1 MAAFISLVEKALT
14 TDPLTLALCCILVLS
29 CGLAAVAWR
38 SK

>member
-1 MAAFISLVEKALT
+1 MAVLLSLLEKALT

>member
-1 MAAFISLVEKALT
+1 MTVLLSFLEKALT

>member
-1 MAAFISLVEKALT
+1 MAALLSFLEKALN

>member
-1 MAAFISLVEKALT
+1 MAVVLSLVEKALT

-29 CGLAAVAWR
+29 VGLAWR

>member
-1 MAAFISLVEKALT
+1 MAALLSLLEKALT